1 VNWGLER
8 MEANPPIPWKTLQG
22 RKEASFSGSYLD
34 NSPERIEQAS
44 FKGDSWAGK
53 DVIRRAYPHI
63 DWLKI

>member
-8 MEANPPIPWKTLQG
+8 MEANPPIPWKNLQG
-22 RKEASFSGSYLD
+22 RKEYSFSGSYLD

-44 FKGDSWAGK
+44 FKWDSWAEK

-63 DWLKI
+63 DWLTI